1 VRARRDRGPRERG
14 PGERG
19 PRERGQSLAECAI
32 ILPLF
37 LILVVG
43 VVEVAGAMNAY
54 ITVISSARDGA
65 RLGSKGL
72 ATDTEIKNLIVA
84 ETGHLREPVDP
95 AADINVTHSVLGG
108 VNAVNVTVCNDHPSL
123 LNVPLMPDSFRICS
137 TTVMRQL
144 DPS

>member
-1 VRARRDRGPRERG
+1 VARRRRGD
-14 PGERG
+14 
-19 PRERGQSLAECAI
+19 RGQSLAECAI

-37 LILVVG
+37 LILIVG
-43 VVEVAGAMNAY
+43 VVEVAGAMNSY

-72 ATDTEIKNLIVA
+72 ATDAEIKNLIVA

-95 AADINVTHSVLGG
+95 VADISVTHSVLGG
-108 VNAVNVTVCNDHPSL
+108 VNAVNVTVCDNHPSL
-123 LNVPLMPDSFRICS
+123 LEIPLLPSTLRICS

>member
-1 VRARRDRGPRERG
+1 MSTLVSRDGAVNHSHGRHQ
-14 PGERG
+14 
-19 PRERGQSLAECAI
+19 RGQSLAECAI

-37 LILVVG
+37 LILIVG

-65 RLGSKGL
+65 RLGSRGL
-72 ATDTEIKNLIVA
+72 ASDVEIKNLIVA
-84 ETGHLREPVDP
+84 ETGHLREPVNP
-95 AADINVTHSVLGG
+95 ATDIDVTHSVLGG

-123 LNVPLMPDSFRICS
+123 LNVPLMPDGFRICS
-137 TTVMRQL
+137 TTIMRQI